1 MTITDDLKAEAWAP
15 ESDLPLVLLT
25 ITHEALGEPLRLVNN
40 RENITSN
47 GQTYIAFPFEI
58 TLPDSNEDAPPRAMV
73 RIDNV
78 SREIGQAIRLMTSA
92 AAVAIAVVRQEDP
105 DTVEMEFTGMR
116 NGGVQYDAMKVEF
129 DLVFEDLAR
138 EPFPALTFSPAE
150 FPGLIR

>member
-25 ITHEALGEPLRLVNN
+25 ITHAALSGPLYLVNN
-40 RENITSN
+40 RENVISN
-47 GQTYIAFPFEI
+47 GETYIAFPFQI
-58 TLPDSNEDAPPRAMV
+58 TLPDSSEDAPPRARV
-73 RIDNV
+73 TIDNV

-92 AAVAIAVVRQEDP
+92 AAVSIAVVRQEDP
-105 DTVEMEFTGMR
+105 DTIEMQFSGMR
-116 NGGVQYDAMKVEF
+116 NGSVLWDASKVEF
-129 DLVFEDLAR
+129 DLEFEDLAR